1 MKSISQ
7 QVIHVNGEEA
17 DIVLAADEIIQ
28 KAEMSSCNIE
38 QDTGLV
44 VPINMFENKKD
55 GAIVA
60 AYDRLTFRYQNTLD
74 LSKPPILYARSE
86 PNALNLASNAP
97 MPSSGIHY
105 YEFTRRANNPTNM
118 DLEQFLLGRVEL
130 RRYGETIY
138 QYERGYYRRLSTVDL
153 RTLIHKLLREELSR
167 SGQARQLK
175 DVETL
180 LMAEPIIEGVPID
193 LNPQLIC
200 LENGVLNTS
209 TMTLLPHSPSHFF
222 TSKLHVRW
230 EPHAVCPTFDQFL
243 HTVTGGDPVLQQRFL
258 EAIGYVLVPDNRAKR
273 FLLLQGLG
281 DTGKSVLGL
290 LLAEFFDPS
299 DVAGLDL
306 FRFGDRFSLSS
317 LVDKRLNV
325 SMDLTDSALN
335 EQAVSVI
342 KQLTG
347 QDLVQVEEKY
357 KAPYSAHIT
366 CKLVFGTN
374 HALRLNASDR
384 AFMRRILYLPFQYPV
399 PPHRR
404 IHGLVNIL
412 ANERNGIFKK
422 ALYAYLGLVNRG
434 YQFAGD
440 DLYQIHAIPQCGNIQ
455 MTLEQGISDFI
466 SAMCSEDPNSL
477 ISTEDL
483 HRCYLQFCTSARIPS
498 CDNRQQFSAKFQS
511 LASTKLPS
519 VSRTKKR
526 VDGKPQNVYVGVKIA
541 GFSNDYTANGEPFQ

>member
-1 MKSISQ
+1 MESFSP
-7 QVIHVNGEEA
+7 QVIHVHGEEA
-17 DIVLAADEIIQ
+17 DIVLAADDIMQ
-28 KAEMSSCNIE
+28 KAETSSREIE
-38 QDTGLV
+38 QKTGLTV
-44 VPINMFENKKD
+44 AMDFFEDSKD
-55 GAIVA
+55 AAIVA
-60 AYDRLTFRYQNTLD
+60 SYDKLTFHYQNTLG

-86 PNALNLASNAP
+86 PNAQNPASNAST
-97 MPSSGIHY
+97 PSPGIHY

-130 RRYGETIY
+130 RRCGETIY
-138 QYERGYYRRLSTVDL
+138 QYEHGYYRKLSSVDL

-193 LNPQLIC
+193 LNPMLIC
-200 LENGVLNTS
+200 LEDGVLNTC
-209 TMTLLPHSPSHFF
+209 TMTLLPHSPSYFF

-230 EPHAVCPTFDQFL
+230 EEHATCPTFDQFL
-243 HTVTGGDPVLQQRFL
+243 YTVTGGDPILQQRFL

-281 DTGKSVLGL
+281 DTGKSVLGI
-290 LLAEFFDPS
+290 LLAAFFDPA

-306 FRFGDRFSLSS
+306 FRFGDRFALSS

-325 SMDLTDSALN
+325 SMDLTDNALS

-374 HALRLNASDR
+374 HALRLNASDQ

-399 PPHRR
+399 PPERQ
-404 IHGLVNIL
+404 IHGLASIL

-422 ALYAYLGLVNRG
+422 VLYSYLGLVNRG

-440 DLYQIHAIPQCGNIQ
+440 EIYQIQAMPQCGNMQVTI
-455 MTLEQGISDFI
+455 EQGISDFI
-466 SAMCSEDPNSL
+466 SAMCSEDQDSL

-483 HRCYLQFCTSARIPS
+483 HRCYLNFCANARIPS
-498 CDNRQQFSAKFQS
+498 CENRQQFSTKFQS
-511 LASTKLPS
+511 LASARLPS
-519 VSRTKKR
+519 VARTKKR
-526 VDGKPQNVYVGVKIA
+526 VDGKPQNVYLGIKVAGVNA
-541 GFSNDYTANGEPFQ
+541 DYTAN

>member
-1 MKSISQ
+1 MDPISP
-7 QVIHVNGEEA
+7 QVIHVHGEEA
-17 DIVLAADEIIQ
+17 DLVLAADDIMQ
-28 KAEMSSCNIE
+28 KAEARSRDVE
-38 QDTGLV
+38 QETGLIV
-44 VPINMFENKKD
+44 GMDIFEDSKD
-55 GAIVA
+55 AAIVA
-60 AYDRLTFRYQNTLD
+60 SYDKLTFHYQNTLD
-74 LSKPPILYARSE
+74 LPKPPILYARSE
-86 PNALNLASNAP
+86 PNSQNPASNAP
-97 MPSSGIHY
+97 KPSPGVYY
-105 YEFTRRANNPTNM
+105 YEFTRRASNPTNM

-138 QYERGYYRRLSTVDL
+138 KYEYGYYRKLSSVDL

-193 LNPQLIC
+193 LNSQLIC
-200 LENGVLNTS
+200 LENGVLNIC
-209 TMTLLPHSPSHFF
+209 TMTLLPHSPGYFF
-222 TSKLHVRW
+222 TSKLHVKW

-281 DTGKSVLGL
+281 DTGKSVLGI
-290 LLAEFFDPS
+290 LLATFFAPS

-325 SMDLTDSALN
+325 SMDLTDSALS

-374 HALRLNASDR
+374 HALRLNASDQ

-399 PPHRR
+399 PPERR
-404 IHGLVNIL
+404 IYGLANIL

-422 ALYAYLGLVNRG
+422 ALSAYIGLVNRG

-440 DLYQIHAIPQCGNIQ
+440 EIYKIQTMHQCGNTQ
-455 MTLEQGISDFI
+455 MTLEQGLSDFI
-466 SAMCSEDPNSL
+466 SAMCSENPNSL

-483 HRCYLQFCTSARIPS
+483 HRCYLHFCANARIPS
-498 CDNRQQFSAKFQS
+498 YDNRQQFSTKFLS

-526 VDGKPQNVYVGVKIA
+526 IGGKPQNVYIGVGIA
-541 GFSNDYTANGEPFQ
+541 GFSNDYTANG

>member
-1 MKSISQ
+1 MKFSSQ
-7 QVIHVNGEEA
+7 QVIHVRGEEA
-17 DIVLAADEIIQ
+17 DIVLAAEEIIQ
-28 KAEMSSCNIE
+28 QAEVNSRVIE
-38 QDTGLV
+38 QETGLIV
-44 VPINMFENKKD
+44 GIDFFENSKD
-55 GAIVA
+55 AAIVA
-60 AYDRLTFRYQNTLD
+60 SYNELVFHYQNTLD
-74 LSKPPILYARSE
+74 LPKPPILYARSE
-86 PNALNLASNAP
+86 LNAQNPSSNAP
-97 MPSSGIHY
+97 ASFPEVHY

-138 QYERGYYRRLSTVDL
+138 QYERGHYRKLSSVAL

-193 LNPQLIC
+193 LNPQVIC

-209 TMTLLPHSPSHFF
+209 TMTLLPHSPSYFF

-243 HTVTGGDPVLQQRFL
+243 YTVTGGDPVLQQRFL

-290 LLAEFFDPS
+290 LLAGFFDPS

-325 SMDLTDSALN
+325 SMDLTDSALS

-399 PPHRR
+399 PSHKQ

-412 ANERNGIFKK
+412 ANERNGIFNK

-440 DLYQIHAIPQCGNIQ
+440 DVYQIQAMPQCGNMQ

-466 SAMCSEDPNSL
+466 SSVCSEDPNSL
-477 ISTEDL
+477 ISTENL
-483 HRCYLQFCTSARIPS
+483 HKCYLQFCANARIPS
-498 CDNRQQFSAKFQS
+498 CDNRQQFSSKFQS

-541 GFSNDYTANGEPFQ
+541 GFSNDYTAHG